1 MMLVLARKLE
11 QTIKAV
17 LGDGKELTFKVLEI
31 KGTVIRVGI
40 EAPDDVVVVR
50 GEIDT
55 TDLTLRRLVKARR

>member
-1 MMLVLARKLE
+1 MLVLARKLE

-17 LGDGKELTFKVLEI
+17 LSDGKELTFKVLEI
-31 KGTVIRVGI
+31 RGTVIRVGI

-55 TDLTLRRLVKARR
+55 TDLALRRLVKPRR